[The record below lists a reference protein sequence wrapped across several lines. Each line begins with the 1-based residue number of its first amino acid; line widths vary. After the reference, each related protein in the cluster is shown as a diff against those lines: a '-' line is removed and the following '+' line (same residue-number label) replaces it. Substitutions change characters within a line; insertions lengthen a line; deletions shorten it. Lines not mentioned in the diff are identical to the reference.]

1 MVAEM
6 GPSPLPASP
15 WHTKQYVSYT
25 HLPRFSDSAVRVRGL
40 ASRSATAA
48 GIESGSAPVTGTVPG
63 TGGGARRG
71 VGLVVRLGGRV
82 GEPPHGGAAGWGGGA
97 GRGAGAP
104 TARARRSSAP

>member
-63 TGGGARRG
+63 TGGGARRVYGFVLRWGG
-71 VGLVVRLGGRV
+71 VVGG
-82 GEPPHGGAAGWGGGA
+82 PAAGGAAEAGGEGGGGRDAPPA
-97 GRGAGAP
+97 GGG
-104 TARARRSSAP
+104 